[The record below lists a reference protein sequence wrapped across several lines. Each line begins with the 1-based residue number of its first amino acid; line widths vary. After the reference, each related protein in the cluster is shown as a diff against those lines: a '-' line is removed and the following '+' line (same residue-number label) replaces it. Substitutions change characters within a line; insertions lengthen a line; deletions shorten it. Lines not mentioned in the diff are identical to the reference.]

1 MLFAVT
7 FYFCTLLLFTRN
19 PLLRALRARYL
30 SLFWSPRRPIHVC
43 RGRLRFPPLF
53 TAAPVPTFYQ
63 LPSLVAAATH
73 HALGAPVICHCAH
86 RTPSSEPQL
95 FIPPRTHRFKIT
107 VRQNS
112 QLSQE
117 NRPFSCY
124 DLIQADNRRLQQTCL
139 TPLGNGNIHTSLT
152 QPARYS
158 ADDGIFTKIKNH
170 QCRSYFRSNTIRV
183 GKTAK
188 INLAEHR
195 YWAGASES

>member
-1 MLFAVT
+1 MDQTGQSTWLVSDALSR
-7 FYFCTLLLFTRN
+7 YFSLSRPVECVAYSTRFTR
-19 PLLRALRARYL
+19 LVATATYLRL
-30 SLFWSPRRPIHVC
+30 PRQ
-43 RGRLRFPPLF
+43 
-53 TAAPVPTFYQ
+53 TPVPTFYQ

-86 RTPSSEPQL
+86 RTPSSEPQM